1 MPYADTIAISL
12 KIVETDDKSNY
23 KQQQQQQSIA
33 IYSFSFSPLHNFFQ
47 ILFPFLCPLNPIFC
61 YIFLS
66 NPYHNLDT

>member
-33 IYSFSFSPLHNFFQ
+33 MLYSFSFSPLHNFFQ
-47 ILFPFLCPLNPIFC
+47 IL
-61 YIFLS
+61 
-66 NPYHNLDT
+66 